1 LVEIYYSKGLFELL
15 KCGKFTHYYQIQVHD
30 FTNFTIVLSR
40 PTNKKPPASLCTC
53 RETLPENRVNES
65 VTHDFTNLLLSFYYG
80 AVTKTQKPASLCT
93 CRETQRE
100 NRVQWNQV
108 ICHSGII
115 SSEVSEACILLIWT
129 ALWRTK
135 ARPLRTRR

>member
-1 LVEIYYSKGLFELL
+1 METPVASPRRTCHVELVEIYYSKGLFELL

-53 RETLPENRVNES
+53 RETLPENRVNEL

-108 ICHSGII
+108 ICHSE
-115 SSEVSEACILLIWT
+115 SSHQKSVKPASC
-129 ALWRTK
+129 
-135 ARPLRTRR
+135 